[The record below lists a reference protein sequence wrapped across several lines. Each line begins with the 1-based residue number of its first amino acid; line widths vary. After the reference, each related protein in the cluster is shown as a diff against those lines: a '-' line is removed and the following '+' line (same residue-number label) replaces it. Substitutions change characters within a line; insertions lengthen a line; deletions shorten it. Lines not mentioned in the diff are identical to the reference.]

1 MADQVAPPEFVAHVR
16 AVTGE
21 LRELI
26 PTVALI
32 AGRARALFG
41 ADVFAD
47 VADDRARVRQ
57 MHAAGVCDLAEV
69 AELLAALLNLNQ
81 PPPGTVL
88 VDLMGHLDRH
98 AGR

>member
-1 MADQVAPPEFVAHVR
+1 MADQVAPPEYVAHARV
-16 AVTGE
+16 VTRE

-26 PTVALI
+26 PTVASI
-32 AGRARALFG
+32 AGRARALFD

-47 VADDRARVRQ
+47 IADDRARGRQ
-57 MHAAGVCDLAEV
+57 MNAAGVCDLAEV

-81 PPPGTVL
+81 PLPGTVL
-88 VDLMGHLDRH
+88 LDLMGHLDRH